1 MQLTWSYLLAQY
13 GKARGG
19 IFFGGDGDK
28 FDGQLVLDRGDK
40 SPLLVLLRQVGSG
53 RYVNDHLTART
64 SVRLNGEYKLD
75 IRPRGLTGSG
85 YQAIM
90 GLAGQ
95 SRDYGCPE
103 ATQCRII
110 ASNDQALTRQVLG
123 SLELR
128 LALERQTGEQLRVC
142 PDVRGEGW
150 HLVEVDRKDFDS
162 GLKDGPWPRDAIL
175 NDSPYHTDADRAVL
189 FRAAQAQFDEAM
201 NGFLDLLTAAGDAL
215 AAWSGVISGR

>member
-19 IFFGGDGDK
+19 AFFGGDGDK

-75 IRPRGLTGSG
+75 IRPKGLTGSG

-103 ATQCRII
+103 ATQGRII

-123 SLELR
+123 SSSFCVSMAGLTYSPAQR
-128 LALERQTGEQLRVC
+128 CKAGGS
-142 PDVRGEGW
+142 RG
-150 HLVEVDRKDFDS
+150 
-162 GLKDGPWPRDAIL
+162 
-175 NDSPYHTDADRAVL
+175 
-189 FRAAQAQFDEAM
+189 
-201 NGFLDLLTAAGDAL
+201 
-215 AAWSGVISGR
+215 